1 MMKRF
6 LIACIAVLTVG
17 AGCSSSE
24 PNTAP
29 PSSVATT
36 TTTTLPPT
44 LAPKPVEVV
53 VDPIF
58 RQGVAKTSAGWVFS
72 FNDGLYLTDEAF
84 TITKRVQPA
93 VPAPWKAKGFNH
105 LGDID
110 VVDGVLYAPLEQPSR
125 AGTQAMLQYDAATLT
140 FQSGVEVA
148 QHHASFVTVDDGIA
162 YSADFFS
169 DRALTRYDVTQK
181 WKPLAPLAL
190 SKRIDRIQGADI
202 HEGFAYLS
210 TDDATDGVYRVD
222 LETGKVLKLGALPRP
237 VEGEG
242 EGIDATP
249 TAAGALHV
257 LSASLKIVPVWL
269 VHLQLTSTP

>member
-1 MMKRF
+1 MVKQ
-6 LIACIAVLTVG
+6 AVAAGFALLVVT

-24 PNTAP
+24 PAAAP
-29 PSSVATT
+29 PSTVVTT
-36 TTTTLPPT
+36 TTTTLPPK
-44 LAPKPVEVV
+44 LGPKPAEVV

-58 RQGVAKTSAGWVFS
+58 RQGVAKTDAGWVFS
-72 FNDGLYLTDEAF
+72 FNDGLYLTDETF

-93 VPAPWKAKGFNH
+93 IPQAWKAKGFNH
-105 LGDID
+105 IGDID

-125 AGTQAMLQYDAATLT
+125 DGTQAMLQYDAATLA
-140 FQSGVEVA
+140 FQSGVEVK
-148 QHHASFVTVDDGIA
+148 QHHASFVTVDDGVA

-169 DRALTRYDVTQK
+169 DKSLTRYDIAQN
-181 WKPLAPLAL
+181 WKPLDPLAL
-190 SKRIDRIQGADI
+190 SKRVERIQGADI
-202 HEGFAYLS
+202 RNGFAYLS

-222 LETGKVLKLGALPRP
+222 LQTGKVVKLGSLPRP

-269 VHLQLTSTP
+269 VQLQLT